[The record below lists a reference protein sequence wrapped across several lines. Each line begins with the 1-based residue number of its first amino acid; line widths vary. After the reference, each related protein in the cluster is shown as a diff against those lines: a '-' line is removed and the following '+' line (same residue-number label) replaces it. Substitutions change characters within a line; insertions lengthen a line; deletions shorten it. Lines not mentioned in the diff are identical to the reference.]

1 MDSLVPPPPT
11 GRTFRVAYRIR
22 LSDADATGRLRL
34 DAVARFLQDA
44 AIDDVEETG
53 WGAPDHLWVLRSV
66 RIDVLRPFLDDSSVA
81 IQTWGSSFSA
91 LAAGRRWSLAGD
103 AGGAIEVDSTWIHL
117 DGGARPARI
126 GHGFDDYA
134 EAAQGRV
141 ASTKL
146 ALEPPPP
153 GSPRAPWPLRAT
165 DVDRM
170 GHVNNTTYWAAVEH
184 RLAVSGGPSLLA
196 PHRARFDY
204 RHPIDLGDVVELVE
218 QRGEGHFVVGFVVGD
233 STRAVACVEALDS

>member
-1 MDSLVPPPPT
+1 MDSLVPLPPT

-103 AGGAIEVDSTWIHL
+103 AGGAMEVDSTWVHL
-117 DGGARPARI
+117 DGSARPARI

-134 EAAQGRV
+134 EAAQGRF

-146 ALEPPPP
+146 ALEPPPL

-170 GHVNNTTYWAAVEH
+170 GHVNNATYWAAVEH
-184 RLAVSGGPSLLA
+184 CLAVAGGPSLLA
-196 PHRARFDY
+196 PHRARLDY
-204 RHPIDLGDVVELVE
+204 RHPIDLGEAVELVE
-218 QRGEGHFVVGFVVGD
+218 QRGDGYYAVGFTVGD
-233 STRAVACVEALDS
+233 TTRAVARVDVLDS